1 MTAIFIDWLSVRRSL
16 GKDRETWGRWCG
28 LLQLHPRRQQSI
40 LREESRR
47 QDYRPGLGMLGLV
60 PTTERNDKARVT
72 GQVGSDQRRE
82 SYQYIDLP

>member
-1 MTAIFIDWLSVRRSL
+1 LSSPDVSTFRSL
-16 GKDRETWGRWCG
+16 GEVGKLWSRWYG
-28 LLQLHPRRQQSI
+28 LLQLHPRREQSI
-40 LREESRR
+40 LRKESRR

-60 PTTERNDKARVT
+60 PTTERNDKAGVT